1 MFNVEN
7 LAAVAHAN
15 DMVMSSREIAELTGK
30 EHRNVL
36 RDTKKMFKALGY
48 SEGGMLTFEHTY
60 IHPQNSQPYQEFR
73 LPKDLTLT
81 LVTGYNVAMRHAIV
95 QRWEELEREISPE
108 PIVPLTYKEALV
120 QLLAKEEVIEQ
131 QQVQIDSLNQYFTE
145 GMTYSAFA
153 LTLNGVNSQ
162 RLGMFLKEKGWLRDN
177 TEDNGGG
184 RFRTTYKGR
193 KYLNDKFGER
203 PSHSEPG
210 QVRLTNKIIL
220 LKKGAQEIYAMYTT
234 GQLPMKADWDGS
246 YTAMT
251 FQ

>member
-15 DMVMSSREIAELTGK
+15 DMVMSSREIADITGK
-30 EHRNVL
+30 RHDHVIRDIRNML
-36 RDTKKMFKALGY
+36 EALELDAPNFGATYRDASNREKPMF
-48 SEGGMLTFEHTY
+48 
-60 IHPQNSQPYQEFR
+60 N

-131 QQVQIDSLNQYFTE
+131 QQAQIDSLNQYFTE

-193 KYLNDKFGER
+193 KYLSDKFGER

-220 LKKGAQEIYAMYTT
+220 LKKGAQEIYAMYTA

>member
-15 DMVMSSREIAELTGK
+15 DMVMSSREIADITGK
-30 EHRNVL
+30 QHKNVM
-36 RDTKKMFKALGY
+36 RDIRT
-48 SEGGMLTFEHTY
+48 MLDGLDISHGSFLSHE
-60 IHPQNSQPYQEFR
+60 ISSRGREENIFN
-73 LPKDLTLT
+73 LPKDLCLT
-81 LVTGYNVAMRHAIV
+81 LVTGYNVALRHAIV

-220 LKKGAQEIYAMYTT
+220 LKKGAQEIYAMYTA

>member
-7 LAAVAHAN
+7 LAAVAHSD
-15 DMVMSSREIAELTGK
+15 DMVMSSREIADITSK
-30 EHRNVL
+30 RHPDVKRDIRNMVTQL
-36 RDTKKMFKALGY
+36 SLDVSSFAHNYRDDNNRNQVEY
-48 SEGGMLTFEHTY
+48 H
-60 IHPQNSQPYQEFR
+60 

-108 PIVPLTYKEALV
+108 PVVPLTYKEALV

-220 LKKGAQEIYAMYTT
+220 LKKGAQEIYAMYTA